1 MVKTDKTTVAEI
13 LERGVVDTI
22 VRKDLEKKLASGK
35 QLKVKLGIDPTGSD
49 LTIGHAVVL
58 RKLKQFSEAG
68 HHVDLV
74 IGTFTGR
81 IGDPTGKSQT
91 RTVLDMEQIRKN
103 ITTWMAQAG
112 KVLDVDK
119 IKVVYNHDWLEKL
132 NFADVTNLAMQFTVQ
147 QMLQRDMYQD
157 RWKKELPISL
167 HEFMYP
173 LMQGYDSVALKSDVE
188 LGGTDQ
194 LFNLLAGRPIQKAYG
209 LPEQNIIT
217 VPILEGLDG
226 KEKMSKSLGNYIAL
240 NDSAAD
246 MYGKTMSI
254 PDALIGKYF
263 ELATEVPMAEIK
275 EYVKAMK
282 EGENP
287 RNVKMKLAY
296 ELTALYHGETA
307 AHGAQDD
314 FVKRFQKDELPENIP
329 DVTVDSP
336 QWKLLDLIEELK
348 LAPSRS
354 DARRMID
361 GGGVKL
367 DNVKVSNQFEMVDV
381 STPVI
386 LTVGRKKVVRVSLK
400 K

>member
-1 MVKTDKTTVAEI
+1 MVKTDPTTVSEI
-13 LERGVVDTI
+13 LERGVVDVI
-22 VRKDLEKKLASGK
+22 VRQDLQRKLASGK

-58 RKLKQFSEAG
+58 RKLKQFSQAG

-91 RTVLDMEQIRKN
+91 RGVLDMDQIRKN
-103 ITTWMAQAG
+103 IATWMDQAA

-119 IKVVYNHDWLEKL
+119 VKVVYNHEWLEKL

-147 QMLQRDMYQD
+147 QMLQRDMYQE
-157 RWKKELPISL
+157 RWKKELPIAL

-209 LPEQNIIT
+209 LSEQNILT

-263 ELATEVPMAEIK
+263 ELATEVPMETIK
-275 EYVKAMK
+275 GYLKMMQQ
-282 EGENP
+282 GENP
-287 RNVKMKLAY
+287 RNIKMKLAF
-296 ELTALYHGETA
+296 ELSALYHGETA

-314 FVKRFQKDELPENIP
+314 FVKMFQKDELPENVP
-329 DVTVDSP
+329 DVTVDAAR
-336 QWKLLDLIEELK
+336 WKLLDLVEELK

-361 GGGVKL
+361 GGGVKI
-367 DNVKVSNQFEMVDV
+367 DNVKASNQFAEVDV
-381 STPVI
+381 TTPVI
-386 LTVGRKKVVRVSLK
+386 LQVGRKKVVRVSLK

>member
-1 MVKTDKTTVAEI
+1 MVKTDKTTIAEI

-263 ELATEVPMAEIK
+263 ELATEVPMTEIK
-275 EYVKAMK
+275 AQVKAMK

-314 FVKRFQKDELPENIP
+314 FVKMFQKDELPENIP

-336 QWKLLDLIEELK
+336 AWKLLDLIEELK

-381 STPVI
+381 STPII